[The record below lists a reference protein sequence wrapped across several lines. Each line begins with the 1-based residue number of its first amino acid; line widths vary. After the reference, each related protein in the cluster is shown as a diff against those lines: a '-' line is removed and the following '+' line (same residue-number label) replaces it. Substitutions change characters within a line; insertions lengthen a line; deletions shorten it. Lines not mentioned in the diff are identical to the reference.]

1 MDRPT
6 LQSLLHEADGR
17 VQQLEL
23 NVAFQRKLMGT
34 LNQGD
39 HDVEAAKMS
48 PSCLRPR
55 RVEALAESSGRS
67 SR

>member
-34 LNQGD
+34 LNQ
-39 HDVEAAKMS
+39 VIMTLRQRR
-48 PSCLRPR
+48 CLQ
-55 RVEALAESSGRS
+55 VA
-67 SR
+67 